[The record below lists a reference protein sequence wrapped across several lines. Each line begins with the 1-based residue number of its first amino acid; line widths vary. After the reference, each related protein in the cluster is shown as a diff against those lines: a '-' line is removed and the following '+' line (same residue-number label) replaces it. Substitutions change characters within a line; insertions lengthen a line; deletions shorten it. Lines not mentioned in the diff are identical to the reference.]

1 MHGLLTQPLVF
12 GEGMAFIG
20 LTPGACYGMAPGG
33 NGGPRTVM
41 DTVYGAAAVIIAP
54 PQITILAGDS
64 GQNGG

>member
-1 MHGLLTQPLVF
+1 MPELLTQPLIF
-12 GEGMAFIG
+12 GTGMAFIG

-41 DTVYGAAAVIIAP
+41 DTVYGAAVVIIAP
-54 PQITILAGDS
+54 PQITIYTEDG